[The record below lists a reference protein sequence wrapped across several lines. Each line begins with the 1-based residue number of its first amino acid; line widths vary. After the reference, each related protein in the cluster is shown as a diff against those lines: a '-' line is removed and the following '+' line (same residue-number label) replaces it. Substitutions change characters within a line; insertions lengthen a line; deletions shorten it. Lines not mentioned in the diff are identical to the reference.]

1 MKKSFLKSVAVI
13 LVASFMVSGAFA
25 ASKKAKKEKKVKA
38 KTILV
43 GTGSGSPLYC
53 YLDDNGELAGF
64 EIDVIKAIDEL
75 LPQYEF
81 KFEIFDFKNILL
93 ALAAGKIDIGAHMY
107 ESNPERRKN
116 YLFTDYGYNDFSKY
130 IVVLKENTNVKSLK
144 DLVGK
149 TAQAATGSATG
160 AILQHWNEEHP
171 NEQINAVLTS
181 TLTNEQI
188 VASMKNGTYDA
199 FFSNIPSFNQLQK
212 EYGGIFRLVEEP
224 ISTSASYFIFNLD
237 NPTLKADVDVALKQ
251 LIDSGEL
258 SKLAIKNLGSDTTK
272 NINK

>member
-1 MKKSFLKSVAVI
+1 MKKYLIKS
-13 LVASFMVSGAFA
+13 LTLLLAFSLFVGNA
-25 ASKKAKKEKKVKA
+25 YAAKKEKKS
-38 KTILV
+38 KTKVQTVLV
-43 GTGSGSPLYC
+43 GTGSSAPLYC
-53 YLDDNGELAGF
+53 YLDDKGELAGF

-75 LPQYEF
+75 LPQY
-81 KFEIFDFKNILL
+81 KFEFQIFDFKNILL
-93 ALAAGKIDIGAHMY
+93 ALSAGKIDIGAHMY

-116 YLFTDYGYNDFSKY
+116 YLFTEYGYNDFSKY
-130 IVVLKENTNVKSLK
+130 IVVLKENTEVKSLK

-149 TAQAATGSATG
+149 TAQASTGSATG
-160 AILQHWNEEHP
+160 AILQHWNEDHP

-181 TLTNEQI
+181 TITNEQI
-188 VASMKNGTYDA
+188 VAAMKNGTYDA